1 MENTNVYIMV
11 PQYSGVDGAIESAY
25 DLAVAVNPD
34 GPIKFHLVDYPEED
48 PQGKLTFDKD
58 WTGEKEPDPILIKQ
72 KDSDDNVRYQIDFD
86 YEGIR
91 KFLEV
96 PEELVKRMNAASE
109 WLFQHESAH
118 RDNSLVVLLNPYG
131 NTNNVFCGPSPTN
144 RNAAF
149 IQTTHYATEVLTARY
164 IPIAYE
170 FFAAVLRFRAFN
182 VSNYAQRFWHS
193 QDLGCVNDFNRAISN
208 IRFKVLSA
216 DICDTCYAHMEEQ
229 RISPKFLEHIRA
241 GLELVAA
248 EQNNFKRAQRR
259 RKPIEMR
266 MSYRYLIFEGIKA
279 RVMLSPKE
287 MTLYKFLMNQHKGV
301 KYHDLGDHRKEL
313 IKIYREHFA
322 GELDEMETTI
332 HAVVDRWCGPDSDIS
347 QTVSKIN
354 KKIKD
359 EIGEELAE
367 PFQIA
372 GGRGE
377 AKRIPSAK
385 TQKRFWPF

>member
-1 MENTNVYIMV
+1 
-11 PQYSGVDGAIESAY
+11 
-25 DLAVAVNPD
+25 
-34 GPIKFHLVDYPEED
+34 
-48 PQGKLTFDKD
+48 
-58 WTGEKEPDPILIKQ
+58 
-72 KDSDDNVRYQIDFD
+72 
-86 YEGIR
+86 
-91 KFLEV
+91 
-96 PEELVKRMNAASE
+96 
-109 WLFQHESAH
+109 
-118 RDNSLVVLLNPYG
+118 
-131 NTNNVFCGPSPTN
+131 
-144 RNAAF
+144 
-149 IQTTHYATEVLTARY
+149 
-164 IPIAYE
+164 
-170 FFAAVLRFRAFN
+170 
-182 VSNYAQRFWHS
+182 
-193 QDLGCVNDFNRAISN
+193 
-208 IRFKVLSA
+208 
-216 DICDTCYAHMEEQ
+216 MEEQ
-229 RISPKFLEHIRA
+229 RVSPKFLEHIRA

-266 MSYRYLIFEGIKA
+266 MGYRYLIFEGIKA

-301 KYHDLGDHRKEL
+301 KYYDLGDHRNEL

-332 HAVVDRWCGPDSDIS
+332 HAVVDRWCSPDSDIS

-377 AKRIPSAK
+377 AKRIPYAK
-385 TQKRFWPF
+385 PQKRFWPF